1 LRVSLSVQIYT
12 QFILWLLAEKGLNPL
27 FTVQQTLQSID
38 IILLCLSEIVLK
50 ALLEVLNNR
59 IPNRRPIWVMRQAG
73 RYLPEYRATRE
84 KAGSFLKL
92 CYNPVL
98 ACEVTLQPLRRFD
111 FDAAILFSDIL
122 VVPQAMG
129 LALDFKEGEGPIL
142 ETVGSEGDVA
152 KLRSVG
158 SFDEFQKVW
167 ETVGLVKAGL
177 AKDKTLI
184 GFCGAPWTVVS
195 YMIEGGSSDRK
206 KALAVALEKPIWY
219 GQLIDKVI
227 EASIVYL
234 LGQIKAGA
242 ETVQIFDS
250 WAGDLPSGSLERL
263 VIEPIRKIVDGVRA
277 VYPNL
282 PIIVFARGVGSEH
295 AEVAQGTAGNAIGV
309 EEDCMLSDVLASLQP
324 EIAVQGN
331 LAPGLLLGDVSEL
344 RSGVRVVLDGVPMER
359 HIFNLGHGITPQV
372 DPAMVSEL
380 VRAVRDFDEGR
391 L

>member
-1 LRVSLSVQIYT
+1 M
-12 QFILWLLAEKGLNPL
+12 
-27 FTVQQTLQSID
+27 
-38 IILLCLSEIVLK
+38 LK
-50 ALLEVLNNR
+50 ALSQVLNNEV
-59 IPNRRPIWVMRQAG
+59 PHRRPIWVMRQAG

-84 KAGSFLKL
+84 RAGSFLKL
-92 CYNPVL
+92 CYNPEL

-129 LALDFKEGEGPIL
+129 LALDFREGEGPVL
-142 ETVGSEGDVA
+142 QTVANLADVQS
-152 KLRSVG
+152 LRFEG
-158 SFDEFQKVW
+158 SFVEFDKVW
-167 ETVGLVKAGL
+167 ETVGLVKSAL

-206 KALAVALEKPIWY
+206 RALSVALEEPRWY
-219 GQLIDKVI
+219 GQLINRVVHV
-227 EASIVYL
+227 SIMYL

-250 WAGDLPSGSLERL
+250 WAGDLPQGSLQRL
-263 VIEPIRKIVDGVRA
+263 VIEPIRRIVDGVRA
-277 VYPNL
+277 VYPDF
-282 PIIVFARGVGSEH
+282 PIIVFARGVGDQH
-295 AEVAQGTAGNAIGV
+295 ALVAEGTGGSAIGV
-309 EEDCMLSDVLASLQP
+309 EEDCVLSYVLSTLKPDV
-324 EIAVQGN
+324 AVQGN
-331 LAPGLLLGDVSEL
+331 LAPGFLLGDVASL
-344 RSGVRVVLDGVPMER
+344 RSGVRAVLDGVPMQR

>member
-1 LRVSLSVQIYT
+1 
-12 QFILWLLAEKGLNPL
+12 
-27 FTVQQTLQSID
+27 
-38 IILLCLSEIVLK
+38 LK
-50 ALLEVLNNR
+50 ALLDVLESR
-59 IPNRRPIWVMRQAG
+59 KPSHRPIWVMRQAG

-92 CYNPVL
+92 CYNPEL
-98 ACEVTLQPLRRFD
+98 ACEVTLQPLRRYD

-129 LALDFKEGEGPIL
+129 LALDFREGEGPIL
-142 ETVGSEGDVA
+142 ETVSNVRQVEA
-152 KLRSVG
+152 LRGEG
-158 SFDEFQKVW
+158 SFPEFEKVW

-206 KALAVALEKPIWY
+206 RALAVALEQPVWY
-219 GQLIDKVI
+219 GQLIDKV
-227 EASIVYL
+227 AQVSIQYL

-250 WAGDLPSGSLERL
+250 WAGDLPAGSLQRL
-263 VIEPIRKIVDGVRA
+263 VIEPIKRIVDGVRA
-277 VYPNL
+277 VHPAF
-282 PIIVFARGVGSEH
+282 PIIVFARGVGNQH
-295 AEVAQGTAGNAIGV
+295 ALVAQGTAANAVGV
-309 EEDCMLSDVLASLQP
+309 EEDCSLLDV
-324 EIAVQGN
+324 IATLKNKVTVQGN
-331 LAPGLLLGDVSEL
+331 LAPGLLLGDVGSL
-344 RSGVRVVLDGVPMER
+344 RSGVRAVLDGVPMAR

-380 VRAVRDFDEGR
+380 VRAVRDFDEGH